1 MTNKVCVLFLQPD
14 TWYDGHSIMQETF
27 NFNENLNVITNNI
40 ENYMAFRIQKSLAFI
55 DNMQLMNVN
64 LKSLIKKLPE
74 GNLSILLK
82 NFKEVIWNQ
91 SNKKNINHMNTYV
104 SDEDNNHTKKV
115 WNESKVKAKITK

>member
-1 MTNKVCVLFLQPD
+1 
-14 TWYDGHSIMQETF
+14 MQETF

-115 WNESKVKAKITK
+115 